1 MPASLARVALI
12 TQEYR
17 WDLQLDAAVAGKRLR
32 ARALEAPSFASDA
45 AGAAAENAGI
55 FALLKGDSQLIEVQ
69 VDPLPALSFARLCPT
84 AQLSYEPLGLVRDV
98 LIVGR
103 TSEIRPDGL
112 EKGTLLL
119 W

>member
-12 TQEYR
+12 TEEYR
-17 WDLQLDAAVAGKRLR
+17 WDVQLDLTVVGKRLR
-32 ARALEAPSFASDA
+32 ARTVEATSFASTA
-45 AGAAAENAGI
+45 AGAAAENAAI
-55 FALLKGDSQLIEVQ
+55 FALLKGDSQLIELQ
-69 VDPLPALSFARLCPT
+69 VDPMPALGFARLCPT

-98 LIVGR
+98 LIVGKS
-103 TSEIRPDGL
+103 TEVRPDGV